1 MTSIHKQIV
10 VAGTTHTVQIDSSL
24 ELEEVEI
31 TGTDPIS
38 GKTVHISL
46 SSILKP
52 VSKTEA
58 SGLAQAA
65 ETPAASSSS
74 EAVSDETARENV
86 ESALNDLFNY

>member
-10 VAGTTHTVQIDSSL
+10 VAGTTHTVQIDSTL
-24 ELEEVEI
+24 DLEEVEI
-31 TGTDPIS
+31 TGTDPVS

-58 SGLAQAA
+58 AGAVRITDAPVSTSAQ
-65 ETPAASSSS
+65 S
-74 EAVSDETARENV
+74 EAARENV